1 MAQWL
6 LVTLTP
12 NSRNAIVSKMTHILG
27 DAFTSNSPLDR
38 LKRTGHR
45 EEKSELFRINH
56 RPIGTQAFSQI
67 DQSEA
72 MKQ

>member
-1 MAQWL
+1 MAHWL
-6 LVTLTP
+6 MVTLTP
-12 NSRNAIVSKMTHILG
+12 ILEMLSYLKMTHILG

-45 EEKSELFRINH
+45 EEKSEVFPINH
-56 RPIGTQAFSQI
+56 QPIGTQAFSQI